1 MEADSLNLVTL
12 VKRFGT
18 EEAARGYLEAMRWP
32 NGPVCPRCGGADPY
46 RLKPR
51 SNSKRPGRA
60 GLLKCRA
67 CRKQFTVTVGTIFED
82 SHIPLTTWVIA
93 LHLMAASKKGMSA
106 HQLHRMLGVTYKSAW
121 FMAHR
126 IRWAMTQEPLAS
138 KLSGIVEAD
147 ETYVSG
153 GQGAT
158 GRHGRGEHQVPVF
171 TLVERGGRARS
182 FVPERVTAVNVEAI
196 LSRHA
201 SPDSEIMTDEGVWYK
216 HVGRHFKKGH
226 QTVAHSKGEYAR
238 GIVHTNTVEGFL
250 SLLKRGIVGTFHHV
264 SARHLHRYLAEFDF
278 RYSLRSVTDGERA
291 ALLAKAAEGKRLAF
305 SGTV

>member
-32 NGPVCPRCGGADPY
+32 NGPTCPRCGGADPY
-46 RLKPR
+46 RLNPR
-51 SNSKRPGRA
+51 SDSKRPGRA

-106 HQLHRMLGVTYKSAW
+106 HQLHRMLGITYKSAW
-121 FMAHR
+121 FLAHR

-171 TLVERGGRARS
+171 T
-182 FVPERVTAVNVEAI
+182 
-196 LSRHA
+196 
-201 SPDSEIMTDEGVWYK
+201 
-216 HVGRHFKKGH
+216 
-226 QTVAHSKGEYAR
+226 
-238 GIVHTNTVEGFL
+238 
-250 SLLKRGIVGTFHHV
+250 
-264 SARHLHRYLAEFDF
+264 
-278 RYSLRSVTDGERA
+278 
-291 ALLAKAAEGKRLAF
+291 
-305 SGTV
+305 